1 MGQTDMSYMAPFTFP
16 DPAVQDAVIHPDTG
30 EYWVYEGGVWMVSDE
45 DPCGPDSNLP
55 SPTTPSPPT
64 HDDDLEVTIGYLRA
78 EIATLR
84 QDIIELRAQLTAA
97 TVNNFLILE

>member
-1 MGQTDMSYMAPFTFP
+1 MAPFTFP
-16 DPAVQDAVIHPDTG
+16 DPAVQDSIVHPSTG
-30 EYWVYEGGVWMVSDE
+30 EYWVFQGGVWMVSDE
-45 DPCGPDSNLP
+45 DPCGPDSDL
-55 SPTTPSPPT
+55 TPSALS

-84 QDIIELRAQLTAA
+84 QDIIHLRAQLTAA